1 MISTHAFK
9 LVRSE
14 KGEKSAW
21 QSKQQFMRSSHRPAC
36 GLCAHIAK
44 SHLCKFVRYYLP
56 FQRDKGTHLD

>member
-21 QSKQQFMRSSHRPAC
+21 QSKQQFMRSSHRPA
-36 GLCAHIAK
+36 GFALTSQM